1 MSESNSISRKKAQ
14 LVKDHRAI
22 TQMQHDMAI
31 APVMLPQQKQSIY
44 TNMYHV

>member
-14 LVKDHRAI
+14 PIKDHRAI